1 VSSKRIGTIA
11 AGIIA
16 ASVVLASSEGAKA
29 LECPTPHPN
38 HSDLALPQTQTE
50 IRSYSK
56 LIAAQGGRAIPT
68 ILYGLKSPYPHAT
81 DAALTNFMIGLFC
94 PLIKNNAALSE
105 EQKRRALKVIAK
117 KIYARI
123 AE

>member
-1 VSSKRIGTIA
+1 VSSKRIGSVA
-11 AGIIA
+11 AGIVA
-16 ASVVLASSEGAKA
+16 ASVLMVSSERAKA
-29 LECPTPHPN
+29 LECPTPHSN
-38 HSDLALPQTQTE
+38 HSDLAIPQTQTE

-56 LIAAQGGRAIPT
+56 LIAPQGGRAIPT
-68 ILYGLKSPYPHAT
+68 ILYGLKSRYPHAT

-105 EQKRRALKVIAK
+105 EQKRHALKVIAK
-117 KIYARI
+117 KIVARI

>member
-38 HSDLALPQTQTE
+38 HSDLALPQTQAE

-68 ILYGLKSPYPHAT
+68 ILYGLKSRYPHAT

-117 KIYARI
+117 KIYARR